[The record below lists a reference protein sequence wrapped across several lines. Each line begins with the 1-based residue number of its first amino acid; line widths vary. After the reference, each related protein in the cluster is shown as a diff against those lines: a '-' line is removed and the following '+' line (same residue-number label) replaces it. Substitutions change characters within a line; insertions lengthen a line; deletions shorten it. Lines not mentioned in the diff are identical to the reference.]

1 MSWKSLLVLLVLVAG
16 LLYLNSQKG
25 LREQEAL
32 SQVDA
37 EYTLFPGFQ
46 PQLVSELRIDNVER
60 AYQIKFERDGQGL
73 WYLTDPVP
81 YPATGAIVS
90 SVLNAIHSGLAQPVE
105 NTDLAS
111 MGLELPKVVVHI
123 EQVLDGSTQS
133 FRLDLGDPEL
143 NQDRIFARAQE
154 GADGQPQVVSVTRAI
169 YNALVR
175 FPNDYRDPS
184 VWQISPANVISF
196 KRQGRVWN
204 ERLQREL
211 DLGFEMQKDGAQWQR
226 VDAPEMSLNPQIAGF
241 LVNSAAHLKVGH
253 FEQDMPPSLANFGL
267 EQPAFQIELTT
278 GDESPQTLAFGH
290 PAAASGAEIVDW
302 FFHRVG
308 FPHVWSIEAEAVRML
323 VTPAEDLYNPYLVQA
338 LRDEIHKLE
347 LKLGENQVLLEREK
361 VLQEDRWFMTL
372 RAPEQAERRF
382 PVDLGPVKDLLA
394 KLEGAEI
401 SYGEALDFEPSQR
414 IGSISIH
421 VSDGLIFG
429 GELGER
435 WKDSERGLVGYRY
448 RRFGDQLPGLLD
460 ESLSELFVPG
470 GIDPA
475 DFRPPNIHS
484 IRWADARRISLS
496 YQDKEFIYTHSADDK
511 RWTVDPGENKRK
523 LDAPKAFSE
532 SVLSLLSLFAEE
544 WLDEFDPEELSER
557 LEVIVYDALGNGLSF
572 VLGRDAA
579 GRLICLEDG
588 SAALVSLERMRIF
601 EESYQRPL
609 LEGLIELFQD
619 E

>member
-1 MSWKSLLVLLVLVAG
+1 MSWKSLLVMLVLVAG
-16 LLYLNSQKG
+16 LLYLNSR
-25 LREQEAL
+25 REKDLQEAL
-32 SQVDA
+32 SKVDA
-37 EYTLFPGFQ
+37 EYTLFPAFQ
-46 PQLVSELRIDNVER
+46 PQLVTELRIDNVER
-60 AYQIKFERDGQGL
+60 AYQIKFERDAQGV

-90 SVLNAIHSGLAQPVE
+90 SVLNAIHSGLAQRVE

-111 MGLELPKVVVHI
+111 LGLELPKVVVHI
-123 EQVLDGSTQS
+123 EQVLDGTTQS

-154 GADGQPQVVSVTRAI
+154 GSSGEAQVVSVTRAI

-175 FPNDYRDPS
+175 FPNDYRDTS
-184 VWQISPANVISF
+184 VWQINPANVIEF
-196 KRQGRVWN
+196 KRRGRVWSP
-204 ERLQREL
+204 RLQREL
-211 DLGFEMQKDGAQWQR
+211 DLGFFMQRDGDQWQR
-226 VDAPEMSLNPQIAGF
+226 VDGPQMSLNPQIAGF
-241 LVNSAAHLKVGH
+241 LVNSAARLKVGH
-253 FEQDMPPSLANFGL
+253 FEQDMPPSLVNFGL
-267 EQPAFQIELTT
+267 EQPAFEIELTT
-278 GDESPQTLAFGH
+278 GDQSPQTLAFGH
-290 PAAASGAEIVDW
+290 PEAASGAELTDW
-302 FFHRVG
+302 FFYRVG
-308 FPHVWSIEAEAVRML
+308 FPHIWSIDTEAVRML
-323 VTPAEDLYNPYLVQA
+323 ITPAEDLYNPYLVQA
-338 LRDEIHKLE
+338 LREDIHKVE
-347 LKLGENQVLLEREK
+347 LSLGASTLLLEREA
-361 VLQEDRWFMTL
+361 VLKESRWFMTL
-372 RAPEQAERRF
+372 RDGERGERRF

-401 SYGEALDFEPSQR
+401 SYGEDLDFEASQR
-414 IGSISIH
+414 IGSLSIH
-421 VSDGLIFG
+421 TADGLVFG

-448 RRFGDQLPGLLD
+448 RRFGDDLPGLLD
-460 ESLSELFVPG
+460 ESLAELLVPG

-496 YQDKEFIYTHSADDK
+496 YQNKEFIYTHSADDK
-511 RWTVDPGENKRK
+511 RWTVDPGEDKRK

-544 WLDEFDPEELSER
+544 WLDDYDPSGLRNR
-557 LEVIVYDALGNGLSF
+557 LEVIVYDERGNGLSF
-572 VLGRDAA
+572 VLGEDAG

-588 SAALVSLERMRIF
+588 SAAVVSEERMRVF
-601 EESYQRPL
+601 EQSYKRGL